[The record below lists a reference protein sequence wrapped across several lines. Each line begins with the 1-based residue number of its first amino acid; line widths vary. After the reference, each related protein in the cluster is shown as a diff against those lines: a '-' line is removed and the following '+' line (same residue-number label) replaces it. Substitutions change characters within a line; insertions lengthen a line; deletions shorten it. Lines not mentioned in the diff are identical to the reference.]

1 MEQRTPRHRPSGQYA
16 AADSRRAA
24 IIDAAL
30 ALFAKAGYLNSSLAK
45 IAEEAGTSATVI
57 THHFGSK
64 QRLLMAVLEAREER
78 TVRTFGRLGPDTGSG
93 PAPDPGD
100 DVRALFREVLALA
113 AYNLTQP
120 GLIEL
125 YTRLSAEAGDPSHPA
140 HAYFAERYERVAHYL
155 ASALQ
160 RAVAAGQLK
169 PEIEP
174 ESVAR
179 EILAVSDGLQ
189 VQWAIAEGRLD
200 FVGLY
205 RAYLDR
211 LTQALAMDGKGLGEP
226 AEAER
231 LPRAAPPPAP

>member
-1 MEQRTPRHRPSGQYA
+1 MEQHTPRHRPTGQYA

-78 TVRTFGRLGPDTGSG
+78 TIRTFGRLGPDSG
-93 PAPDPGD
+93 GD
-100 DVRALFREVLALA
+100 DVRALFEEVLALA

-120 GLIEL
+120 GLIQL
-125 YTRLSAEAGDPSHPA
+125 HTKLSAEAGDPSHPA
-140 HAYFAERYERVAHYL
+140 HVYFTERYERVARSL
-155 ASALQ
+155 ASVLQ
-160 RAVAAGQLK
+160 RSVDAGQLK
-169 PEIEP
+169 PGTDP
-174 ESVAR
+174 EGVAR

-205 RAYLDR
+205 RAHLDR
-211 LTQALAMDGKGLGEP
+211 LTRALTVDGEGLGCGEP
-226 AEAER
+226 AGGPSSA
-231 LPRAAPPPAP
+231 

>member
-1 MEQRTPRHRPSGQYA
+1 MEQHTPRHRPSGQYA
-16 AADSRRAA
+16 AADTRRAA
-24 IIDAAL
+24 IIDSAL

-45 IAEEAGTSATVI
+45 IAAEAGTSATVI

-64 QRLLMAVLEAREER
+64 QRLLMAVLEARDER
-78 TVRTFGRLGPDTGSG
+78 TMRTFGELGPDSG
-93 PAPDPGD
+93 GD

-120 GLIEL
+120 GLIQL
-125 YTRLSAEAGDPSHPA
+125 YTKLSAEAGDPAHPA
-140 HAYFAERYERVAHYL
+140 HAYFAERYERVAHSL

-160 RAVAAGQLK
+160 RSVDAGQLR
-169 PEIEP
+169 PGTDP
-174 ESVAR
+174 ESIAR

-205 RAYLDR
+205 RAHLDR
-211 LTQALAMDGKGLGEP
+211 LTQALTVDGQGLDEP
-226 AEAER
+226 AGAER
-231 LPRAAPPPAP
+231 LP

>member
-1 MEQRTPRHRPSGQYA
+1 MEQPIPRHRPSGQYA
-16 AADSRRAA
+16 AADPRRAA

-30 ALFAKAGYLNSSLAK
+30 VLFAKAGYLNSSLAK
-45 IAEEAGTSATVI
+45 IAAEAGTSATVI

-64 QRLLMAVLEAREER
+64 QRLLMAVLEAREDR
-78 TVRTFGRLGPDTGSG
+78 TVRTFGRLDPGSG
-93 PAPDPGD
+93 SGSDSGSGSGSGSGD

-125 YTRLSAEAGDPSHPA
+125 YTRLSAEAGDPAHPA
-140 HAYFAERYERVAHYL
+140 HAYFAERYERVAGFL

-160 RAVAAGQLK
+160 RSVETGQLRTGID
-169 PEIEP
+169 PENI
-174 ESVAR
+174 AR

-189 VQWAIAEGRLD
+189 VQWAVAEGRLD

-205 RAYLDR
+205 RAHLDR
-211 LTQALAMDGKGLGEP
+211 LTRALTVDGRGLGEP
-226 AEAER
+226 TEEEQ
-231 LPRAAPPPAP
+231 LL

>member
-1 MEQRTPRHRPSGQYA
+1 MEQPTPRHRPTGQYA
-16 AADSRRAA
+16 AADPRRAA

-30 ALFAKAGYLNSSLAK
+30 VLFAKAGYLNSSLAK
-45 IAEEAGTSATVI
+45 IAAEAGTSATVI

-78 TVRTFGRLGPDTGSG
+78 TVRTFGRLDPGSG
-93 PAPDPGD
+93 GGGSGH
-100 DVRALFREVLALA
+100 DVRALFQEVLALA

-125 YTRLSAEAGDPSHPA
+125 YTRLSAEAGDPAHPA
-140 HAYFAERYERVAHYL
+140 HTYFTERYERVAHFL

-160 RAVAAGQLK
+160 RSVDAGQLRTG
-169 PEIEP
+169 IDP
-174 ESVAR
+174 ESIAR

-205 RAYLDR
+205 RAHLDR
-211 LTQALAMDGKGLGEP
+211 LTQALTLDGKGLGEP
-226 AEAER
+226 TEAER
-231 LPRAAPPPAP
+231 LP

>member
-78 TVRTFGRLGPDTGSG
+78 TVRTFGRLGPGSDS
-93 PAPDPGD
+93 DPGSDPVFGGD

-125 YTRLSAEAGDPSHPA
+125 YTRLSAEAGDPAHPA
-140 HAYFAERYERVAHYL
+140 HAYFTERYERVAHYL

-160 RAVAAGQLK
+160 RAVEAGQLK
-169 PEIEP
+169 PGIDP
-174 ESVAR
+174 ESIAR

-211 LTQALAMDGKGLGEP
+211 LVQALAVDGEGLGEP
-226 AEAER
+226 TD
-231 LPRAAPPPAP
+231 PATP

>member
-1 MEQRTPRHRPSGQYA
+1 MEQPTPRHRPTGQYA

-45 IAEEAGTSATVI
+45 IATEAGTSATVI

-78 TVRTFGRLGPDTGSG
+78 TVRTFGRLGPDSG
-93 PAPDPGD
+93 GA

-113 AYNLTQP
+113 SYNLTQP
-120 GLIEL
+120 GLIQL
-125 YTRLSAEAGDPSHPA
+125 YTKLSAEAGDPSHPA
-140 HAYFAERYERVAHYL
+140 HDYFSERYERVAHSL
-155 ASALQ
+155 AAVLQ
-160 RAVAAGQLK
+160 RAVEAGQLR
-169 PEIEP
+169 PETDA

-205 RAYLDR
+205 RAHLDR
-211 LTQALAMDGKGLGEP
+211 LTQALTVDGAGLGEP

-231 LPRAAPPPAP
+231 LP

>member
-1 MEQRTPRHRPSGQYA
+1 MEQHTPRHRPSGQYA

-30 ALFAKAGYLNSSLAK
+30 LFFAKAGYLNSSLAK

-64 QRLLMAVLEAREER
+64 QRLLMAVLEAREDR
-78 TVRTFGRLGPDTGSG
+78 TVRTFGRLGPDSG
-93 PAPDPGD
+93 GDSGD

-120 GLIEL
+120 GLIQL
-125 YTRLSAEAGDPSHPA
+125 YTKLSAEAGDPAHPA
-140 HAYFAERYERVAHYL
+140 HTYFAERYERVARHL

-160 RAVAAGQLK
+160 RSVDRGQLRAG
-169 PEIEP
+169 IDP
-174 ESVAR
+174 ESIAR

-189 VQWAIAEGRLD
+189 VQWAVTDGRLD

-205 RAYLDR
+205 RTHLDR
-211 LTQALAMDGKGLGEP
+211 LTRALTVDGKGLDEP
-226 AEAER
+226 AGEEQC
-231 LPRAAPPPAP
+231 P

>member
-1 MEQRTPRHRPSGQYA
+1 MEQHTPRHRPTGQYA
-16 AADSRRAA
+16 AADPRRAA

-45 IAEEAGTSATVI
+45 IAAEAGTSATVI

-78 TVRTFGRLGPDTGSG
+78 TVRTFGRLGPGSG
-93 PAPDPGD
+93 DGAGGESSGD

-125 YTRLSAEAGDPSHPA
+125 YTRLSAEAGDPAHPA
-140 HAYFAERYERVAHYL
+140 HAYFAERYERVAHSL
-155 ASALQ
+155 AAALQ
-160 RAVAAGQLK
+160 RAADAGQLK
-169 PEIEP
+169 SGTDPQDI
-174 ESVAR
+174 AR

-205 RAYLDR
+205 RAHLDR
-211 LTQALAMDGKGLGEP
+211 LTQALTADGKGLGEP
-226 AEAER
+226 TEAER
-231 LPRAAPPPAP
+231 LP

>member
-64 QRLLMAVLEAREER
+64 QRLLMAVLEAREEH
-78 TVRTFGRLGPDTGSG
+78 TVRTFGRLDPGPGSG
-93 PAPDPGD
+93 SGGD

-120 GLIEL
+120 GLIQL

-140 HAYFAERYERVAHYL
+140 HTYFAERYERVAHSL

-160 RAVAAGQLK
+160 RAVEAGQLK
-169 PEIEP
+169 PGADP
-174 ESVAR
+174 EGIAR

-205 RAYLDR
+205 RAHLDR
-211 LTQALAMDGKGLGEP
+211 LTRALTADGKGLGEP
-226 AEAER
+226 TEAER
-231 LPRAAPPPAP
+231 LP

>member
-1 MEQRTPRHRPSGQYA
+1 MEQHTPRHRPTGQYA

-30 ALFAKAGYLNSSLAK
+30 ALFARAGYLNSSLAK
-45 IAEEAGTSATVI
+45 IATEAGTSATVI

-78 TVRTFGRLGPDTGSG
+78 TVRTFGRLGPGSG
-93 PAPDPGD
+93 GA
-100 DVRALFREVLALA
+100 DVRALFHEVLALA

-120 GLIEL
+120 GLIQL
-125 YTRLSAEAGDPSHPA
+125 YTKLSAEAGDPSHPA
-140 HAYFAERYERVAHYL
+140 HAYFSERYERVAHSL
-155 ASALQ
+155 ASVLQ
-160 RAVAAGQLK
+160 RAVEAGQLR
-169 PEIEP
+169 PETDVEC
-174 ESVAR
+174 VAR

-205 RAYLDR
+205 RAHLDR
-211 LTQALAMDGKGLGEP
+211 LTQALTMDGEGLGEP

-231 LPRAAPPPAP
+231 LP

>member
-1 MEQRTPRHRPSGQYA
+1 MEQHTPRHRPSGQYA

-78 TVRTFGRLGPDTGSG
+78 TVRTFGRLGPDSG
-93 PAPDPGD
+93 LDSDPGFGGD

-140 HAYFAERYERVAHYL
+140 HAYFAERYERVAQYL

-160 RAVAAGQLK
+160 RAVEAGQLK
-169 PEIEP
+169 SGIDPGSI
-174 ESVAR
+174 AR

-200 FVGLY
+200 FVELY
-205 RAYLDR
+205 RAHLDR
-211 LTQALAMDGKGLGEP
+211 LIQALALDGKGLGEP
-226 AEAER
+226 TD
-231 LPRAAPPPAP
+231 PAAP

>member
-1 MEQRTPRHRPSGQYA
+1 MEQHTPRHRPSGQYA

-45 IAEEAGTSATVI
+45 IAAEADTSATVI

-64 QRLLMAVLEAREER
+64 RRLLMAVLEAREQR
-78 TVRTFGRLGPDTGSG
+78 TVRTFGRLSPDSG
-93 PAPDPGD
+93 GD
-100 DVRALFREVLALA
+100 DVRALFEEVLALA

-120 GLIEL
+120 GLIQL
-125 YTRLSAEAGDPSHPA
+125 YTKLSAEAGDPSHPA
-140 HAYFAERYERVAHYL
+140 HAYFTERYERVAHSL
-155 ASALQ
+155 ASVLQ
-160 RAVAAGQLK
+160 RAVDAGQLRPETK
-169 PEIEP
+169 PEG
-174 ESVAR
+174 VAR

-200 FVGLY
+200 FVELY

-211 LTQALAMDGKGLGEP
+211 LTQSLTVDGKGLGEP
-226 AEAER
+226 TGHATA
-231 LPRAAPPPAP
+231 

>member
-1 MEQRTPRHRPSGQYA
+1 MEQHTPRHRPTGQYA
-16 AADSRRAA
+16 AADSRRVA

-78 TVRTFGRLGPDTGSG
+78 TIRTFGRLGPDSG
-93 PAPDPGD
+93 GD
-100 DVRALFREVLALA
+100 DVRALFHEVLALA

-120 GLIEL
+120 GLIQL
-125 YTRLSAEAGDPSHPA
+125 HTKLSAEAGDPSHPA
-140 HAYFAERYERVAHYL
+140 HVYFTERYERVARSL
-155 ASALQ
+155 ATVLQ
-160 RAVAAGQLK
+160 RSVDAGQLRPGTD
-169 PEIEP
+169 PEG
-174 ESVAR
+174 VAR

-205 RAYLDR
+205 RAHLDR
-211 LTQALAMDGKGLGEP
+211 LTRALTVDGKGLGCGEP
-226 AEAER
+226 VGGPSSA
-231 LPRAAPPPAP
+231 

>member
-1 MEQRTPRHRPSGQYA
+1 MEQHTPRHRPTGQYA

-30 ALFAKAGYLNSSLAK
+30 ALFARAGYLNSSLAK
-45 IAEEAGTSATVI
+45 IATEAGTSATVI

-78 TVRTFGRLGPDTGSG
+78 TVRTFGRLGPGSG
-93 PAPDPGD
+93 GA
-100 DVRALFREVLALA
+100 DVRALFHEVLALA

-120 GLIEL
+120 GLIQL
-125 YTRLSAEAGDPSHPA
+125 YTKLSAEAGDPSHPA
-140 HAYFAERYERVAHYL
+140 HAYFSERYERVAHSL

-160 RAVAAGQLK
+160 RAVEAGQLR
-169 PEIEP
+169 PETAVEC
-174 ESVAR
+174 VAR

-205 RAYLDR
+205 RAHLDR
-211 LTQALAMDGKGLGEP
+211 LTQALTMDGEGLGEP

-231 LPRAAPPPAP
+231 LP